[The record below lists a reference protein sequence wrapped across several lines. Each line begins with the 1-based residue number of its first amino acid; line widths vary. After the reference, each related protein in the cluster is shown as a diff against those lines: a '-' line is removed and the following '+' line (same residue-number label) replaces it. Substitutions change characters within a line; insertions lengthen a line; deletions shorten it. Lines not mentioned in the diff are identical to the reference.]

1 MSNLLKRTLGGG
13 AYILVMLG
21 GTIIHPYAF
30 ALVFAVLLFFTQYE
44 FYALVEKA
52 GHKPSRLIGTIF
64 GIVFFLICFGMA
76 QGFLPY
82 AFGFTFIPIIVI
94 LFIIEVFRSNKNTLE
109 NAGFSALGFV
119 YIAVPFSL
127 LNFIVNTSF
136 GGNTNTFYPWILVG
150 VFLIIWAN
158 DSFAYILGSA
168 FGKHKMC
175 PNISPKKS
183 WEGLIGGAIFAIILG
198 LVNAVLFQAISMTSW
213 IVISVLTVTFGTL
226 GDLFQSKIKR
236 EIGIKDSGKILP
248 GHGGFLDRLD
258 SLLFA
263 IPAIF
268 VWLIFSG
275 LL

>member
-1 MSNLLKRTLGGG
+1 VSNLLKRTLWGG

-21 GTIIHPYAF
+21 GTILHPYAF

-76 QGFLPY
+76 QNYLSY
-82 AFGFTFIPIIVI
+82 AFGFTFIPIIVL
-94 LFIIEVFRSNKNTLE
+94 LFTIETFRSNQNTLE

-136 GGNTNTFYPWILVG
+136 GGNSNNFYPWILVG

-158 DSFAYILGSA
+158 DSFAYLLGSA

-183 WEGLIGGAIFAIILG
+183 WEGFVGGAIFGVIMGI
-198 LVNAVLFQAISMTSW
+198 VNAVLFQALSMTSW
-213 IVISVLTVTFGTL
+213 IAIALTVVIFGTL

-236 EIGIKDSGKILP
+236 EIGVKDSGKILP

-258 SLLFA
+258 SILFA

>member
-1 MSNLLKRTLGGG
+1 MSNLVKRTLWG
-13 AYILVMLG
+13 AAYVVIMLG
-21 GTIIHPYAF
+21 GTIIHPYSF
-30 ALVFAVLLFFTQYE
+30 ALIFAVLLFFSQYE

-52 GHKPSRLIGTIF
+52 GHKPSRIIGTIF
-64 GIVFFLICFGMA
+64 GVLFFLVCFGMA
-76 QGFLPY
+76 INLLP
-82 AFGFTFIPIIVI
+82 ASFVFTFIPIIVL
-94 LFIIEVFRSNKNTLE
+94 LFIIEIFRSNQNTLE

-127 LNFIVNTSF
+127 LNFIINTSF
-136 GGNTNTFYPWILVG
+136 DGSNNTFYPWILVG
-150 VFLIIWAN
+150 LFLIIWAN
-158 DSFAYILGSA
+158 DSFAYLLGTA

-183 WEGLIGGAIFAIILG
+183 WEGFIGGAIFAVIMGIL
-198 LVNAVLFQAISMTSW
+198 NAVLFQALSMTSW
-213 IVISVLTVTFGTL
+213 IAIALTAVIFGTF

-236 EIGIKDSGKILP
+236 EIGVKDSGKILP

-268 VWLIFSG
+268 VWLVFSG